1 MIAETLIG
9 LLDDDGYLREELDAL
24 CGLVQINKSRLNR
37 ILSLLKTLKPAGIF
51 AHDLRECLLLQL
63 MEQHAENELAR
74 RLTEHLEA
82 LARGGTTTLCRTLHC
97 TPDQLNEAIT
107 LLRRCDPKPGR
118 SQGAAAAPLVCEVQ
132 VEIEDGQFKITLAHS
147 FSELIFN
154 PIPIDDPTVQ
164 DYLKQKTAEAK
175 NLLLA
180 IQKRN
185 QTLASITRAICLN
198 QSAFFLRGQPLI
210 PLTRHQIAD
219 QLGLHPSTISRS
231 LAGKGL
237 EFNGQ
242 LYPFSVFFSA
252 QVRNDLSQDQVLRQL
267 KRLIHEE
274 DAEAPLSDQQLSD
287 RLKALGCPISRRTV
301 VKYREE
307 LRIPDSRVRRQWT
320 RTALCRTPSA
330 KIEK

>member
-1 MIAETLIG
+1 MHSG
-9 LLDDDGYLREELDAL
+9 SVKRSDR
-24 CGLVQINKSRLNR
+24 
-37 ILSLLKTLKPAGIF
+37 PASP
-51 AHDLRECLLLQL
+51 L
-63 MEQHAENELAR
+63 
-74 RLTEHLEA
+74 
-82 LARGGTTTLCRTLHC
+82 
-97 TPDQLNEAIT
+97 
-107 LLRRCDPKPGR
+107 R
-118 SQGAAAAPLVCEVQ
+118 SQAWPQSGAAAAPLVCEVQ

-154 PIPIDDPTVQ
+154 PMPINDPTVQ

-219 QLGLHPSTISRS
+219 QLGLHPQPFPRS

-301 VKYREE
+301 VKYRENCGF
-307 LRIPDSRVRRQWT
+307 LIPVSAVNGPVPLCAAPLQGKLKSSPDSPFFQLVSIINNR
-320 RTALCRTPSA
+320 
-330 KIEK
+330 IF